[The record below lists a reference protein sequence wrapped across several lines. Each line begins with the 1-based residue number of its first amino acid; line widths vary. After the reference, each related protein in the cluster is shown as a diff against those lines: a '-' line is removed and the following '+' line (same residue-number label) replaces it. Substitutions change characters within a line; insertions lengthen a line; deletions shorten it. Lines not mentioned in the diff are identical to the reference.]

1 MASQVAHWLR
11 ICLQGRRPGFDPWLG
26 KIPWRREWLPIS
38 VFLPGE
44 FHRGARQATVGLSAL
59 LAAILNFQGVY
70 FFYNSFKASIHNL
83 YYPDELNKWGDG
95 GAQESQ
101 APRD

>member
-11 ICLQGRRPGFDPWLG
+11 ICLQGRRPGFDPWVG
-26 KIPWRREWLPIS
+26 KIPIA

-44 FHRGARQATVGLSAL
+44 FHRGAWQATVGLSAL

-70 FFYNSFKASIHNL
+70 FFYNFLKQVFIIYIILMN
-83 YYPDELNKWGDG
+83 
-95 GAQESQ
+95 
-101 APRD
+101 